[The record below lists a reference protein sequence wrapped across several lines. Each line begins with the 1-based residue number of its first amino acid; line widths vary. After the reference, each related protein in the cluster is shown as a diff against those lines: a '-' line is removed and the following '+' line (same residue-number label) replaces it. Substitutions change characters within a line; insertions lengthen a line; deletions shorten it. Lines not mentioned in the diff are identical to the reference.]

1 VGRTGKRTAGDLLG
15 LDAFSLRKM
24 KNIAKLPPHRA
35 LLRALRQEMAGGDG
49 AGLRGAI
56 AQVQDWDDLLQ
67 KALAHGVFPSLY
79 RRLADTCPGAAPPE
93 VLAAWRRIYLVH
105 GRRNLKLTGE
115 LLKVLA
121 LFESQGITAIPLK
134 GPVLAHVVYG
144 GIALRQFYDL
154 DLLVRPQDMLVVK
167 EVLISAGYRP
177 LDTLTPKQERL
188 HFKRAY
194 ELSFVHP
201 NLTELD
207 IHWRFPDF
215 LGGGLDADTAF
226 ARKIQVSL
234 EGKPVYSLAP
244 EDMLLFLCLHGS
256 FDAWPTLS
264 MVNDVARL
272 VYSQETWDW
281 TGLMSRADRLGMRR
295 RLLLG
300 LFLAKELLEAP
311 VPAEVTARANADPVL
326 MALYQQIRG
335 KLLAGSSLE
344 TKFGEKNLFQLKIR
358 ERLKDKLAFAWVRTA
373 VSQKADWWWVPLPDY
388 LYWLYPLI
396 RPLRLTIQY
405 FISAGGR
412 K

>member
-1 VGRTGKRTAGDLLG
+1 MPQTKRDVKNLEHEVLIRCLHLNTGAAAAEDLSAALGRVKDWE
-15 LDAFSLRKM
+15 
-24 KNIAKLPPHRA
+24 
-35 LLRALRQEMAGGDG
+35 ALRRE
-49 AGLRGAI
+49 
-56 AQVQDWDDLLQ
+56 
-67 KALAHGVFPSLY
+67 ALHHSVFPSLY
-79 RRLADTCPGAAPPE
+79 RRLADICPEAVPPQI
-93 VLAAWRRIYLVH
+93 LADWQKLYKIHAGSNLRRI
-105 GRRNLKLTGE
+105 TE
-115 LLKVLA
+115 LFKVLA
-121 LFESQGITAIPLK
+121 LLEANSIEAITLK
-134 GPVLAHVVYG
+134 GPMLAKVAYG
-144 GIALRQFYDL
+144 DTSLRQFYDF
-154 DLLVRPQDMLVVK
+154 DLLVRPQDMLTVK
-167 EVLISAGYRP
+167 EALIAVGYSP
-177 LDTLTPKQERL
+177 LDIFTPKQERL

-201 NLTELD
+201 KLTELD

-226 ARKIQVSL
+226 ARRIQVSL

-244 EDMLLFLCLHGS
+244 EDMLLFLCLHGG

-300 LFLAKELLEAP
+300 LSLAEELLAAP
-311 VPAEVTARANADPVL
+311 VPSSIMARMNADPILLV
-326 MALYQQIRG
+326 LYQQIRG
-335 KLLAGSSLE
+335 KLLAGNSLE

-358 ERLKDKLAFAWVRTA
+358 ERLKDKLAFAWFRAT

>member
-1 VGRTGKRTAGDLLG
+1 METFPHLTQ
-15 LDAFSLRKM
+15 
-24 KNIAKLPPHRA
+24 HRA
-35 LLRALRQEMAGGDG
+35 LLLALRREMAADDG
-49 AGLRGAI
+49 AGLRGAM

-79 RRLADTCPGAAPPE
+79 RRLADICPEAVPPQ
-93 VLAAWRRIYLVH
+93 VLADWQRLYKIHARSNLRRI
-105 GRRNLKLTGE
+105 TE
-115 LLKVLA
+115 LFKVLA
-121 LFESQGITAIPLK
+121 LLEANGIEAIALK
-134 GPVLAHVVYG
+134 GPVLAKVAYG
-144 GIALRQFYDL
+144 DTALRQFYDF
-154 DLLVRPQDMLVVK
+154 DLLVRPQDMLAVK
-167 EVLISAGYRP
+167 EALMAAGYSP

-201 NLTELD
+201 KLTELD

-215 LGGGLDADTAF
+215 LGGGLDAATAC
-226 ARKIQVSL
+226 ARRIQVSL

-244 EDMLLFLCLHGS
+244 EDMLLFLCLHGG

-272 VYSQETWDW
+272 VQCQETWDW
-281 TGLMSRADRLGMRR
+281 TGLMHRAENLGMRR

-335 KLLAGSSLE
+335 KLLAGSSPE

-358 ERLKDKLAFAWVRTA
+358 ERLKDKLAFAWVRAA

-396 RPLRLTIQY
+396 RPLRIAAQGLLLPLW
-405 FISAGGR
+405 R
-412 K
+412 RVR